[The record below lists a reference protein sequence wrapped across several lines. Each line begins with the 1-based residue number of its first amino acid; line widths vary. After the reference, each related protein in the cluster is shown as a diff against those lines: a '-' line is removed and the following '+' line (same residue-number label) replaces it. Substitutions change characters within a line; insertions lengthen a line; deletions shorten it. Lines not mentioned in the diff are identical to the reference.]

1 MGMSA
6 EARAAASERMKAML
20 AKKREKKSAVDPA
33 LQEAMAKQP
42 IRSAANEKGID
53 TEAYGGLPG
62 EVTVYPA
69 GKIPRNIPM
78 SSIDIKVDWEHIDM
92 PSAQQFYAH
101 LKAEFEKAGKI
112 LNDRENKRNAGY
124 TCFTCKKYFEG
135 LPHYVDFSYI
145 DPITGLNILVTCCR
159 NELCSREYNEMRI
172 RERTKENLRRAAE
185 QRGE

>member
-42 IRSAANEKGID
+42 IRSSANVPD
-53 TEAYGGLPG
+53 TANSTGLPP
-62 EVTVYPA
+62 VTFHVPEGQSQYVP
-69 GKIPRNIPM
+69 N
-78 SSIDIKVDWEHIDM
+78 SINVAVDWERTPM
-92 PSAQQFYAH
+92 PEAQTFYAH

-112 LNDRENKRNAGY
+112 LNARSSERTMGY
-124 TCFTCKKYFEG
+124 TCFMCKKHFAGNPGFTDY
-135 LPHYVDFSYI
+135 SYR
-145 DPITGLNILVTCCR
+145 DPDTGLSPRVDCCG
-159 NELCSREYNEMRI
+159 ELCVINYHKFRIDMRLA
-172 RERTKENLRRAAE
+172 ENVKRGAE

>member
-92 PSAQQFYAH
+92 PSAQQLYAH

-112 LNDRENKRNAGY
+112 LNARSSERTMGF
-124 TCFTCKKYFEG
+124 TCFMCKKHFAGNPGFTDY
-135 LPHYVDFSYI
+135 SYI
-145 DPITGLNILVTCCR
+145 DPATGLSPRVDCCG
-159 NELCSREYNEMRI
+159 ELCVINYHKFRIDMRLA
-172 RERTKENLRRAAE
+172 ENVKRGAE